1 VAPLLQ
7 KNWSPLRF
15 FYEFLKA
22 LKRVSMTS
30 VRLAANFIIS
40 IQVISIFVGY
50 LFYPC
55 SARAEMPTR
64 YSEILDTLSGSDRQV
79 ADSPDLK
86 NLNVLS
92 EAIKD
97 LKQFRYSESFVALCD
112 RYQVE
117 LDRLAKGGDTGS
129 GDTGSGRSD
138 SLDILNRLLDGIE
151 DLATIYNTNRIFEL
165 REATKEILQAQTD
178 DTDDILADLPGR
190 FDKILSSVNER
201 RMRLPSAD
209 AKPET
214 GDASLQGHAPESP
227 GGEVLTPELAHKR
240 VLDRLD
246 SLEKAL
252 KEQIRGQPEAVQ
264 MLVNAESELLIYG
277 PRKKP
282 KVMVLVGPDGTG
294 KETIAKAYT
303 DVLHGYKGAHEKH
316 LFRVP
321 MLIRDSDLWQVM
333 GAVVGHVG
341 ADKLPPFLTF
351 LAEHSGGRYQVKK
364 RIFLAGNTEL
374 YLEEDPNWD
383 PKTVPERGIVYLDG
397 FQNWPREMK
406 DAFLGEVLKTGIFQL
421 NNPTPEL
428 SSISVPITF
437 IISTTVNG
445 DREGRPLSFDQLM
458 EKWGAVG
465 NNPVRLRK
473 DLAASHQSGTTYQ
486 IRETRGI
493 SQSLLSS
500 FPDDSLVRM
509 RPLGPE
515 TLQEIVRQRLQDL
528 SEELSAGGAFGKF
541 SLQWSDKLVR
551 FLQEYH
557 YVAENNASPI
567 NSRIADLVKRT
578 LTEAFRSGRIEVSDH
593 PRAIHLDVEEN
604 PDRTFDLLF
613 KLTANENQNES
624 PPDRDQNRP
633 AQEFRLRITVTEIDK
648 PKEPIS
654 DDRIRELLKIPARL
668 NERVFGIE
676 RVVDRLGTA
685 LLNAEESRTGGL
697 TPDTATSPATIF
709 MFVGPPG
716 NGKTQTGKEIANILG
731 VEPKTIDCS
740 QIQSVSDVKARIL
753 GMRDSF
759 GNSTPSE
766 FMKVYD
772 RSNGRVVVIL
782 DEIINAENALT
793 VLPSLYDILAEP
805 VVRTFSDGEPRVMTH
820 VTFVMTG
827 NIGEGFYRAVPTRIP
842 DINRQGAFQE
852 IHEMMMKDPEKR
864 RRLLERFLTP
874 AFLRRVGFQNI
885 FFYGPLDF
893 KAIRGLFQLKMMEE
907 IERLKP
913 QPDRRGWHVHF
924 RTKESFLRIL
934 EAFEDNG
941 YRIEEQGSSIDL
953 FVKQDFGARLREL
966 LHHNLVSTGSKVVL
980 DFDPLT
986 GTTRDTFNGDVRILH
1001 LRVDVF
1007 GEPNGRD
1014 SDSGFVDIGTGVLPS
1029 KTLWLTLKGKE
1040 TPDIPTRLQIDEALV
1055 AFHEA
1060 GHEVVRKV
1068 LFGNTR
1074 THERISLKPGVAEI
1088 AEQIVYFLGV
1098 AEHNDIKELTP
1109 SKATVLRDIA
1119 VKFGGD
1125 VAQSLL
1131 TKGGS
1136 GDGGK
1141 SNDMERASALA
1152 HRAILKWGLSKKW
1165 GRQTMPS
1172 DSNVSM
1178 ESYIAGLPQVQRVLL
1193 FREVNQW
1200 LAEGK
1205 ELARRALLA
1214 NLDNVVIPLGS
1225 ELLQKLTM
1233 EKKDLD
1239 KFYQTHQVFV
1249 EGSPEFR
1256 NPLRRWTGTAL
1267 RARLS
1272 PIIHSPSTLVPE
1284 LLPGISPPE
1293 SIADISAILK
1303 QHKERAVSEVA
1314 LPPNLPVF
1322 EEESIAA
1329 GSRAGACRSALL
1341 KQAQ

>member
-1 VAPLLQ
+1 
-7 KNWSPLRF
+7 
-15 FYEFLKA
+15 
-22 LKRVSMTS
+22 MTS
-30 VRLAANFIIS
+30 VRLAVNFTIS
-40 IQVISIFVGY
+40 IQVISIFFGY

-55 SARAEMPTR
+55 SALAEPSTR
-64 YSEILDTLSGSDRQV
+64 YSEILNTLSGSNRPI
-79 ADSPDLK
+79 ADSPDLI
-86 NLNVLS
+86 VLS
-92 EAIKD
+92 EAIND

-117 LDRLAKGGDTGS
+117 LDRLAKGGDPGG
-129 GDTGSGRSD
+129 GDTGIGRSGTLNI
-138 SLDILNRLLDGIE
+138 LDRLLDGIE
-151 DLATIYNTNRIFEL
+151 DLATIHNTSRIFEL
-165 REATKEILQAQTD
+165 SESTKEILKAQTD
-178 DTDDILADLPGR
+178 DILKDLPGR
-190 FDKILSSVNER
+190 FDKILNSVNER

-209 AKPET
+209 AKSET
-214 GDASLQGHAPESP
+214 GEASLQGHAPESP
-227 GGEVLTPELAHKR
+227 GGEVLTPEPAHKL

-252 KEQIRGQPEAVQ
+252 KEQIKGQPEVVQ
-264 MLVNAESELLIYG
+264 LLVNAESELLIYG

-282 KVMVLVGPDGTG
+282 KIMVLMGPDGTG

-316 LFRVP
+316 MFRVP
-321 MLIRDSDLWQVM
+321 ILKRHADLWQVM
-333 GAVVGHVG
+333 GAVVGHEG
-341 ADKLPPFLTF
+341 AGKFPPFLAF

-364 RIFLAGNTEL
+364 RIFLGGNTEV

-383 PKTVPERGIVYLDG
+383 PKTVPERGIVFLDG
-397 FQNWPREMK
+397 FQNWSSDMK
-406 DAFLGEVLKTGIFQL
+406 DAFLGQAIETGIFQL
-421 NNPTPEL
+421 NNPTSEL

-445 DREGRPLSFDQLM
+445 DRDGRPLSFDQMM
-458 EKWGAVG
+458 EKWKSVG
-465 NNPVRLRK
+465 NDPARLRK
-473 DLAASHQSGTTYQ
+473 DLAASHGPGIVHQQG
-486 IRETRGI
+486 EARGI
-493 SQSLLSS
+493 SQSLLNS
-500 FPDDSLVRM
+500 FPDDSLVLM

-541 SLQWSDKLVR
+541 SLQWSEKLVR

-557 YVAENNASPI
+557 YVAENNASQI
-567 NSRIADLVKRT
+567 NSRLADLVKRT
-578 LTEAFRSGRIEVSDH
+578 LTEAFRGGRIEVSDH

-613 KLTANENQNES
+613 KLTADENENQNES
-624 PPDRDQNRP
+624 PPDRDQNKP

-668 NERVFGIE
+668 NQRVFGIE

-685 LLNAEESRTGGL
+685 LLTAEESRTGGL

-740 QIQSVSDVKARIL
+740 QVQSVDDVKARIL
-753 GMRDSF
+753 GMRDSL
-759 GNSTPSE
+759 GVSTPSE

-772 RSNGRVVVIL
+772 RSNGRLVVIL
-782 DEIINAENALT
+782 DEIVNAQNALT
-793 VLPSLYDILAEP
+793 VLPSLYDILAEA

-827 NIGEGFYRAVPTRIP
+827 NIGESFYRAVPTKIP

-913 QPDRRGWHVHF
+913 QPDRRGWHVLF
-924 RTKESFLRIL
+924 RNKESFLRIL

-966 LHHNLVSTGSKVVL
+966 LHHNLVRTGSKVVL
-980 DFDPLT
+980 DFDPMT
-986 GTTRDTFNGDVRILH
+986 GTTRDTFNRDVRILH

-1007 GEPNGRD
+1007 GDTE
-1014 SDSGFVDIGTGVLPS
+1014 VLPS
-1029 KTLWLTLKGKE
+1029 QTLWLTLKGKE
-1040 TPDIPTRLQIDEALV
+1040 TPDIPSRLQTDEVLT

-1068 LFGNTR
+1068 YFGNTR
-1074 THERISLKPGVAEI
+1074 SHDRISLKPAVAEI

-1098 AEHNDIKELTP
+1098 AKYENIKELIP
-1109 SKATVLRDIA
+1109 SRAVVLRDIA
-1119 VKFGGD
+1119 AKFGGD

-1136 GDGGK
+1136 GDAGK
-1141 SNDMERASALA
+1141 SNDLERATDLA
-1152 HRAILKWGLSKKW
+1152 YWAILKWGLSKKW
-1165 GRQTMPS
+1165 GPQTMPS
-1172 DSNVSM
+1172 DPNVSM
-1178 ESYIAGLPQVQRVLL
+1178 ESYIAGLPDKRKELL
-1193 FREVNQW
+1193 FREVDQW
-1200 LAEGK
+1200 MAEGK
-1205 ELARRALLA
+1205 KLARRALLA

-1225 ELLQKLTM
+1225 QLLQKLTM
-1233 EKKDLD
+1233 EKEDLD
-1239 KFYQTHQVFV
+1239 KFYETHQVFV
-1249 EGSPEFR
+1249 EGSPEYR
-1256 NPLRRWTGTAL
+1256 NPLRRWTGNAL

-1272 PIIHSPSTLVPE
+1272 PFLHSSSTLVPE

-1293 SIADISAILK
+1293 SLADISEILK
-1303 QHKERAVSEVA
+1303 QHKKREISEVA

-1322 EEESIAA
+1322 EKTNAKA
-1329 GSRAGACRSALL
+1329 DGRAGACRSALL

>member
-1 VAPLLQ
+1 
-7 KNWSPLRF
+7 
-15 FYEFLKA
+15 
-22 LKRVSMTS
+22 MTS
-30 VRLAANFIIS
+30 VTSVGLAGNFMIF
-40 IQVISIFVGY
+40 IQITSIFVGY

-55 SARAEMPTR
+55 SVRAEVPNKYR
-64 YSEILDTLSGSDRQV
+64 EILNTVSGSNRPNL
-79 ADSPDLK
+79 DSSSL
-86 NLNVLS
+86 V
-92 EAIKD
+92 EAIND

-112 RYQVE
+112 RYLVE
-117 LDRLAKGGDTGS
+117 LERLDKGGDAET
-129 GDTGSGRSD
+129 TSGRP
-138 SLDILNRLLDGIE
+138 DIFDVLNRLVDAIE
-151 DLATIYNTNRIFEL
+151 DLATVHNTNRIFDL
-165 REATKEILQAQTD
+165 REATNELLQAQTD
-178 DTDDILADLPGR
+178 DILKGLPER
-190 FDKILSSVNER
+190 FDRILNSVNER
-201 RMRLPSAD
+201 RTRLPSAA

-214 GDASLQGHAPESP
+214 SEAFSQELAPESS
-227 GGEVLTPELAHKR
+227 GDDRAVTPEVPAHKL

-252 KEQIRGQPEAVQ
+252 KERIKGQPEAVQ
-264 MLVNAESELLIYG
+264 ALVNAESELLIYG
-277 PRKKP
+277 RRKKP
-282 KVMVLVGPDGTG
+282 KVVVLVGPDGTG

-303 DVLHGYKGAHEKH
+303 DVLHGYEGAHEKH
-316 LFRVP
+316 MFRVP
-321 MLIRDSDLWQVM
+321 ILKRHADLWQVM
-333 GAVVGHVG
+333 GAVVGHEG
-341 ADKLPPFLTF
+341 AGKFPHFLAF

-364 RIFLAGNTEL
+364 RIFLGGNTET
-374 YLEEDPNWD
+374 YLEEDQNWD
-383 PKTVPERGIVYLDG
+383 PKTVPERGIVFLDG
-397 FQNWPREMK
+397 FQNWSSDMK
-406 DAFLGEVLKTGIFQL
+406 DAFLAQALDTGIFQL

-445 DREGRPLSFDQLM
+445 DRDGRPLSFDQMM
-458 EKWGAVG
+458 EKWRAVG
-465 NNPVRLRK
+465 NDPARIRK
-473 DLAASHQSGTTYQ
+473 DLAASHGPVNVHQQG
-486 IRETRGI
+486 ENRGF
-493 SQSLLSS
+493 SQSLLNS

-515 TLQEIVRQRLQDL
+515 TLQEIVRQRLQEL
-528 SEELSAGGAFGKF
+528 SESLSAGGAFGKF
-541 SLQWSDKLVR
+541 SLQWSEKLVR

-613 KLTANENQNES
+613 KLTANENENENGS

-654 DDRIRELLKIPARL
+654 DARIRELLKIPGLL
-668 NERVFGIE
+668 NQRVFGIE

-685 LLNAEESRTGGL
+685 LLTAEESRTGGL

-716 NGKTQTGKEIANILG
+716 NGKTQTGKEIAKILG

-753 GMRDSF
+753 GMRDSL
-759 GNSTPSE
+759 GNSVSSE

-772 RSNGRVVVIL
+772 RSNGRLVVIL
-782 DEIINAENALT
+782 DEIVNAKNALT

-805 VVRTFSDGEPRVMTH
+805 VVRTFTDGEPRVMTH

-827 NIGEGFYRAVPTRIP
+827 NVGEGFYGAVPTNIP
-842 DINRQGAFQE
+842 DINRQAAFQD

-885 FFYGPLDF
+885 FFYGPLNF

-913 QPDRRGWHVHF
+913 QSDRRGWYVQF
-924 RTKESFLRIL
+924 RNKESFLRII

-980 DFDPLT
+980 DFDPVT
-986 GTTRDTFNGDVRILH
+986 GMTRDTFNEDVRILH
-1001 LRVDVF
+1001 LRVDIF
-1007 GEPNGRD
+1007 GEPNRTD
-1014 SDSGFVDIGTGVLPS
+1014 SDSGKFDRGTGVLPS

-1040 TPDIPTRLQIDEALV
+1040 TPDIPTRLQVDEVLT

-1074 THERISLKPGVAEI
+1074 SHKRITLKPGVTEI
-1088 AEQIVYFLGV
+1088 GEQIVYFLGEAV
-1098 AEHNDIKELTP
+1098 NNPTKELTF
-1109 SKATVLRDIA
+1109 SRAVVLREIA
-1119 VKFGGD
+1119 AKFGGD

-1136 GDGGK
+1136 GDAGK
-1141 SNDMERASALA
+1141 SNDLERATSLA
-1152 HRAILKWGLSKKW
+1152 QTAILRWGLSKKW
-1165 GRQTMPS
+1165 GPQTMPS
-1172 DSNVSM
+1172 DPNVSM
-1178 ESYIAGLPQVQRVLL
+1178 ESYIAGLPEERKKLL
-1193 FREVNQW
+1193 SREVNQW
-1200 LAEGK
+1200 MAEGR

-1214 NLDNVVIPLGS
+1214 NLDNLVIPLGS
-1225 ELLQKLTM
+1225 QLLEKLTM
-1233 EKKDLD
+1233 EREDLD
-1239 KFYQTHQVFV
+1239 KFYETHQVFA
-1249 EGSPEFR
+1249 EGSPEYR

-1272 PIIHSPSTLVPE
+1272 PFIHSPSTLVPE
-1284 LLPGISPPE
+1284 LLPGISTPE
-1293 SIADISAILK
+1293 SVADISSILK
-1303 QHKERAVSEVA
+1303 QHKEMEVSEVA
-1314 LPPNLPVF
+1314 LPPDLPVF
-1322 EEESIAA
+1322 EKTNATA
-1329 GSRAGACRSALL
+1329 GGGTCRSAVL
-1341 KQAQ
+1341 KKAQ

>member
-1 VAPLLQ
+1 
-7 KNWSPLRF
+7 
-15 FYEFLKA
+15 
-22 LKRVSMTS
+22 MTS
-30 VRLAANFIIS
+30 VRLAANFMIP
-40 IQVISIFVGY
+40 IQVISIFAGY

-55 SARAEMPTR
+55 SALAEAPTR
-64 YSEILDTLSGSDRQV
+64 YSEILNTLSGRNGPI
-79 ADSPDLK
+79 ADSPDLV
-86 NLNVLS
+86 VLS
-92 EAIKD
+92 EAINE
-97 LKQFRYSESFVALCD
+97 LKQYRYSESFVALCD

-117 LDRLAKGGDTGS
+117 LDRLVKGGATGS
-129 GDTGSGRSD
+129 ERSD
-138 SLDILNRLLDGIE
+138 ILNILNRLLESIE
-151 DLATIYNTNRIFEL
+151 DLATIHNTSRIFEL
-165 REATKEILQAQTD
+165 SEATKEILKAQTD
-178 DTDDILADLPGR
+178 DILKDLPAR
-190 FDKILSSVNER
+190 FDTLLNSVNER

-214 GDASLQGHAPESP
+214 GDASMQGHAPESS
-227 GGEVLTPELAHKR
+227 GGEVLTSEPAHKL
-240 VLDRLD
+240 VLERLD
-246 SLEKAL
+246 SLEKGL
-252 KEQIRGQPEAVQ
+252 KERIKGQPEAVQ

-277 PRKKP
+277 GRKKP
-282 KVMVLVGPDGTG
+282 KIMVLMGPDGTG

-316 LFRVP
+316 MFRVP
-321 MLIRDSDLWQVM
+321 TLKRHADLWQVM
-333 GAVVGHVG
+333 GAVVGHEG
-341 ADKLPPFLTF
+341 AGKFPPFLAF

-364 RIFLAGNTEL
+364 RIFLGGSTEV

-383 PKTVPERGIVYLDG
+383 PKTVPERGIVYIDG
-397 FQNWPREMK
+397 FQNWSSDMK
-406 DAFLGEVLKTGIFQL
+406 DAFLAQAVETGIFQL
-421 NNPTPEL
+421 NNPTAEL

-445 DREGRPLSFDQLM
+445 DRDGRPLSYDQMM
-458 EKWGAVG
+458 EKWRAVG

-473 DLAASHQSGTTYQ
+473 DLAASHGPGIVHQQG
-486 IRETRGI
+486 EARGI
-493 SQSLLSS
+493 SQSLLNS
-500 FPDDSLVRM
+500 FPDDSLVLM

-541 SLQWSDKLVR
+541 SLQWSEKLVR

-557 YVAENNASPI
+557 YVAENNASQI
-567 NSRIADLVKRT
+567 NSRLADLVKRT
-578 LTEAFRSGRIEVSDH
+578 LTEAFRGGRIEVSDH

-613 KLTANENQNES
+613 KLTADENKNQNES
-624 PPDRDQNRP
+624 SPDRDQNEP

-654 DDRIRELLKIPARL
+654 DDRIRELLKIPDRL
-668 NERVFGIE
+668 NKRVFGIE

-685 LLNAEESRTGGL
+685 LLTAEESRTGGL

-716 NGKTQTGKEIANILG
+716 NGKTQTGKEIASILG

-740 QIQSVSDVKARIL
+740 QIQSVDDVKARIL
-753 GMRDSF
+753 GMRDSL
-759 GNSTPSE
+759 GVSTPSE

-772 RSNGRVVVIL
+772 RSNGRLVVIL
-782 DEIINAENALT
+782 DEIVNAQNALT

-827 NIGEGFYRAVPTRIP
+827 NIGEGFYRAVPTQIP

-852 IHEMMMKDPEKR
+852 IHEMMMKDPAKR

-924 RTKESFLRIL
+924 RNKESFLRIL

-966 LHHNLVSTGSKVVL
+966 LHHNLVSSGSKVVL
-980 DFDPLT
+980 DFDPTT
-986 GTTRDTFNGDVRILH
+986 GTTRDTFNKDVRILH
-1001 LRVDVF
+1001 LRVDIF
-1007 GEPNGRD
+1007 GEPKTGD
-1014 SDSGFVDIGTGVLPS
+1014 SVSGVGMGAGALPS
-1029 KTLWLTLKGKE
+1029 QTLWLTLKGKE
-1040 TPDIPTRLQIDEALV
+1040 TPDVPTRIQADELLT

-1068 LFGNTR
+1068 YFGNTR
-1074 THERISLKPGVAEI
+1074 SHERISLKPGVAEI

-1098 AEHNDIKELTP
+1098 AEHNDIKELTF
-1109 SKATVLRDIA
+1109 SRAVVLREIA
-1119 VKFGGD
+1119 AKFGGD

-1136 GDGGK
+1136 GDAGK
-1141 SNDMERASALA
+1141 SNDLERATDLA

-1165 GRQTMPS
+1165 GPQTMPS
-1172 DSNVSM
+1172 DPSVSM
-1178 ESYIAGLPQVQRVLL
+1178 ESYIAGLPEEQKKLL

-1200 LAEGK
+1200 MAEGK

-1225 ELLQKLTM
+1225 QLLQMLTM
-1233 EKKDLD
+1233 EKGDLD
-1239 KFYQTHQVFV
+1239 KFYETHQVFV
-1249 EGSPEFR
+1249 EGSPEYR

-1272 PIIHSPSTLVPE
+1272 PVIHSPSTLVPE

-1293 SIADISAILK
+1293 SLADISAILK

-1314 LPPNLPVF
+1314 LPSNLPVF
-1322 EEESIAA
+1322 EKTNTNAD
-1329 GSRAGACRSALL
+1329 GRAGACRSALL